1 MLKNYFKIAARSLFR
16 NKAFTAINIFG
27 LAAGI
32 ATCLVIVLFIQ
43 DELSYDKYNEKADQI
58 VRITFHGKMK
68 GQNIN
73 ESTVMPPVAQA
84 SKAEFPEVKE
94 ATRIRRVGSPIM
106 SYGEKSFKE
115 DGFAYVDSNFFQVFT
130 LPLIEGDAKTALLEP
145 NNIIITTD
153 IAKKY
158 FGDSDPLGKTLAVK
172 SSNSLF
178 KVAGVIKPVPAN
190 SHFKFDFFASM
201 SGFDGSR
208 STSWM
213 ESEFYTYFVLP
224 IGYNYK
230 NLEAKLPQLVDKY
243 MSDQLQQAFGMSLQQ
258 FRNTGNDVGFSLQR
272 LTDIHLHS
280 NFAFDLKPA
289 GDIRYLYLFGAIA
302 IFMLLI
308 ACINFMNLSTA
319 GASKRAKEVGIR
331 KVMGSLKPQLI
342 RQFLVESIL
351 ISSLSLLVAI
361 VLVYAFLPYFNE
373 ISGKQLGFQFSQ
385 TLWLIPALIGIGLVT
400 GILAGS
406 YPAFYLS
413 SFKPVA
419 VLKGRFSN
427 SRQNSFFRNGL
438 VVFQFFI
445 SISLI
450 VGTTIVYK
458 QLEFIQTKKLGY
470 DKSQVMVLPEMWLL
484 GDRQEVFKQKL
495 LQDSRVLSVS
505 TSGYV
510 PAGDS
515 YNNNFFVS
523 PGGESSEMIKTL
535 RYDVDYDYISTLGME
550 LVAGRNFS
558 RTFGT
563 DSSAVILN
571 ETAAKTFGWESN
583 AIGKVLTNRD
593 NDGTVK
599 MLNVV
604 GVIKDFHFK
613 SLHEKISPLV
623 MVLGQGASTMIIK
636 TKTGDVSGLI
646 SYMDKEWKSLKAEA
660 PMAYSF
666 LDDRFNN
673 TYMAEQ
679 KTAKLLGVFALLTIL
694 VACLG
699 LFGLSTF
706 TAEQRV
712 KEIGIRKV
720 LGATESGIV
729 ALLTKDFLKLVAISF
744 VIAVPFAW
752 WMMSKWLQD
761 FAYRIDI
768 SIWVFVM
775 AAGVAI
781 LITLIT
787 VSFKAIKAAVANPVR
802 SLRAE

>member
-1 MLKNYFKIAARSLFR
+1 MLKNYFKIAARSLLR

-43 DELSYDKYNEKADQI
+43 DELSYDKYNDKADQI

-68 GQNIN
+68 GQTIN

-84 SKAEFPEVKE
+84 AKAEFPEVKE
-94 ATRIRRVGSPIM
+94 ATRLRRAGSPIM

-115 DGFAYVDSNFFQVFT
+115 DAFAYVDSNFFQVFT

-158 FGDSDPLGKTLAVK
+158 FGDSDPLGKTLTVK

-178 KVAGVIKPVPAN
+178 KVAGVIKPVPNN
-190 SHFKFDFFASM
+190 SHFKLDFFASM
-201 SGFDGSR
+201 SGFEGSR

-224 IGYNYK
+224 AGYNYK

-243 MSDQLQQAFGMSLQQ
+243 MGDQMQQAFGMSLQQ

-331 KVMGSLKPQLI
+331 KVMGSLKTQLI

-373 ISGKQLGFQFSQ
+373 ISGKELGFHLSQ
-385 TLWLIPALIGIGLVT
+385 TFWLIPALIGIGLIT

-450 VGTTIVYK
+450 VGTTIVYN
-458 QLEFIQTKKLGY
+458 QLEYIQTKKLGY
-470 DKSQVMVLPEMWLL
+470 DKNQVMVLPEMWLL
-484 GDRQEVFKQKL
+484 GDKQEVFKQRL
-495 LQDSRVLSVS
+495 LQDSRVVSVS

-523 PGGESSEMIKTL
+523 PGGKSSEMIKTL

-558 RTFGT
+558 RSFGT

-571 ETAAKTFGWESN
+571 ETAAMTFGWESN
-583 AIGKVLTNRD
+583 GIGKVLTHRD

-604 GVIKDFHFK
+604 GVVKDFHFK
-613 SLHEKISPLV
+613 SLHEKIAPLV

-744 VIAVPFAW
+744 IISVPFAW

-787 VSFKAIKAAVANPVR
+787 VSFKAIRAAVANPVR

>member
-1 MLKNYFKIAARSLFR
+1 MFKNYFKIAVRSLLR
-16 NKAFTAINIFG
+16 NKAFTTINIFG

-43 DELSYDKYNEKADQI
+43 DEWSYDRYNEKADQM

-84 SKAEFPEVKE
+84 AKTEFPEVKE

-106 SYGEKSFKE
+106 SYGDKSFKE
-115 DGFAYVDSNFFQVFT
+115 DAFAYVDSNFFQVFT
-130 LPLIEGDAKTALLEP
+130 LPLIEGDASTALLEP
-145 NNIIITTD
+145 NNIVITTE
-153 IAKKY
+153 IARKY
-158 FGDSDPLGKTLAVK
+158 FGDIDPLGKTLVVK

-178 KVAGVIKPVPAN
+178 KVSGVIKPVPAN
-190 SHFKFDFFASM
+190 SHFKFDFFAAM
-201 SGFDGSR
+201 SGFAGSR

-213 ESEFYTYFVLP
+213 ESEYYTYFVLP
-224 IGYNYK
+224 VGYDHRK
-230 NLEAKLPQLVDKY
+230 LEAKLPQLVDKY
-243 MSDQLQQAFGMSLQQ
+243 MGVQMQQAFGMSLQE

-289 GDIRYLYLFGAIA
+289 GDIKYLYLFGAIA

-319 GASKRAKEVGIR
+319 GASKRAREVGIR
-331 KVMGSLKPQLI
+331 KVMGSLKAQLI
-342 RQFLVESIL
+342 RQFLAESVL
-351 ISSLSLLVAI
+351 ISALSLVVAI
-361 VLVYAFLPYFNE
+361 VLVFMFLPYFND
-373 ISGKQLGFQFSQ
+373 ISGKQLGIHLSQ
-385 TLWLIPALIGIGLVT
+385 AFWLIPALLGIGLVT
-400 GILAGS
+400 GLLAGS

-445 SISLI
+445 SISLM

-458 QLEFIQTKKLGY
+458 QLVYIQTKKLGY
-470 DKSQVMVLPEMWLL
+470 DKGQVMVLPEMWLL
-484 GDRQEVFKQKL
+484 GDKQEVFKQSL
-495 LQDSRVLSVS
+495 LQDTRVVSVS
-505 TSGYV
+505 TSGFV
-510 PAGDS
+510 PAGDT

-523 PGGESSEMIKTL
+523 PSGESSDMIKTL

-550 LVAGRNFS
+550 LVSGRDFS
-558 RTFGT
+558 RSFGT
-563 DSSAVILN
+563 DSSAVIIN
-571 ETAAKTFGWESN
+571 ETAATTFGWESK
-583 AIGKVLTNRD
+583 ALGKVLTNRD
-593 NDGTVK
+593 NDGTVNT
-599 MLNVV
+599 LNVI
-604 GVIKDFHFK
+604 GVVKDFHFK
-613 SLHEKISPLV
+613 SLHEKISPLL
-623 MVLGQGASTMIIK
+623 MVLGKGASTMIVK
-636 TKTGDVSGLI
+636 TKKGEVSGLI
-646 SYMDKEWKSLKAEA
+646 AYMEKEWKILKAEA
-660 PMAYSF
+660 PMVYSF

-679 KTAKLLGVFALLTIL
+679 KTAKLLGIFALLTIL

-712 KEIGIRKV
+712 KEVGIRKV

-729 ALLTKDFLKLVAISF
+729 ALLTKDFLKLVALSF

-752 WMMSKWLQD
+752 WMMSKWLED
-761 FAYRIDI
+761 FAYRINI
-768 SIWVFVM
+768 SIWVFAL

-781 LITLIT
+781 FITLIT
-787 VSFKAIKAAVANPVR
+787 VSFKAIRAALANPVS

>member
-1 MLKNYFKIAARSLFR
+1 
-16 NKAFTAINIFG
+16 
-27 LAAGI
+27 
-32 ATCLVIVLFIQ
+32 
-43 DELSYDKYNEKADQI
+43 
-58 VRITFHGKMK
+58 
-68 GQNIN
+68 
-73 ESTVMPPVAQA
+73 
-84 SKAEFPEVKE
+84 
-94 ATRIRRVGSPIM
+94 M

-115 DGFAYVDSNFFQVFT
+115 DAFTYVDSNFFQVFT
-130 LPLIEGDAKTALLEP
+130 LPLIEGNAKTALLEP
-145 NNIIITTD
+145 NNIVITTD

-158 FGDSDPLGKTLAVK
+158 FGDSDPLGKTLTVK

-178 KVAGVIKPVPAN
+178 KVAGVIKPVQSN
-190 SHFKFDFFASM
+190 SHLNIYFFASM
-201 SGFDGSR
+201 SGFEGSR

-224 IGYNYK
+224 AGYNYK

-243 MSDQLQQAFGMSLQQ
+243 MGDQMQQAFGMSLQQ

-331 KVMGSLKPQLI
+331 KVMGSLKTQLI

-373 ISGKQLGFQFSQ
+373 ISGKELGFHLSQ
-385 TLWLIPALIGIGLVT
+385 TFWLIPALIGIGLIT

-450 VGTTIVYK
+450 VGTTIVYN
-458 QLEFIQTKKLGY
+458 QLEYIQTKKLGY
-470 DKSQVMVLPEMWLL
+470 DKNQVMVLPEMWLL
-484 GDRQEVFKQKL
+484 GDKQEVFKQRL
-495 LQDSRVLSVS
+495 LQDSRVVSVS

-523 PGGESSEMIKTL
+523 PGGKSSEMIKTL

-558 RTFGT
+558 RSFGT

-571 ETAAKTFGWESN
+571 ETAAMTFGWESN
-583 AIGKVLTNRD
+583 GIGKVLTHRD

-604 GVIKDFHFK
+604 GVVKDFHFK
-613 SLHEKISPLV
+613 SLHEKIAPLV

-744 VIAVPFAW
+744 IISVPFAW

-787 VSFKAIKAAVANPVR
+787 VSFKAIRAAVANPVR